1 MCLVTHH
8 SDTDTIALQGV
19 EALRKLRIKGL
30 AAVGI
35 DKGTVRRWVGVIV
48 TASRVR
54 SFVIAGVQLIG
65 RDCPARSSQA
75 HPRLTAIG
83 EFDAGG
89 LEDATDSAGRR
100 F

>member
-1 MCLVTHH
+1 M
-8 SDTDTIALQGV
+8 
-19 EALRKLRIKGL
+19 
-30 AAVGI
+30 AVRI

-75 HPRLTAIG
+75 YPRLTAIG

-89 LEDATDSAGRR
+89 LEDAADSAGRR